1 MLYLCLNQKQW
12 CTIHLSSFPIISGSN
27 DQLGGGGEEL
37 DTGPA
42 SNYRSFTLTSD
53 QCPVTTHHRTLL
65 VNQSPGVTV
74 STPDWRP
81 GDTGRIWH
89 LACKLM
95 ENIWI
100 FIVFNCNIFPLVL
113 INNLD
118 LTINFLAPSRTFI
131 SCDLATDHTTSV
143 QSQETKCDQI
153 IQTMNQVAKPVK
165 IIQCNHW

>member
-81 GDTGRIWH
+81 GDTGRVWH

-118 LTINFLAPSRTFI
+118 LTINFLAPSRTYQRWPGNRPHHI
-131 SCDLATDHTTSV
+131 TSHRK
-143 QSQETKCDQI
+143 QSVIKSFKLWI
-153 IQTMNQVAKPVK
+153 KSPNL
-165 IIQCNHW
+165 